1 MFLVFD
7 GSGSLADWAS
17 VFGTI
22 SAAIVSLFLA
32 NHKKRPK
39 LIYDPRFRIEINNW
53 TLVVYNPGYEPV
65 FLNFTGDVNVENK
78 KNKTI
83 YLESYAKVERY
94 EEIPIIFNKEKNI
107 AKVKIRE
114 AVSKHNYYL
123 TLVIKE
129 NKICIF
135 ESRNK
140 YCKGKKVYSSVY

>member
-1 MFLVFD
+1 MFILNIEW
-7 GSGSLADWAS
+7 GSVADWAS

-32 NHKKRPK
+32 NHHKKPR
-39 LIYDPRFRIEINNW
+39 LIFELKP
-53 TLVVYNPGYEPV
+53 YNGGWNIKVTNPEYEPV
-65 FLNFTGDVNVENK
+65 YMRFTGDIK
-78 KNKTI
+78 DRIKII
-83 YLESYAKVERY
+83 YLESYAKAEAHK
-94 EEIPIIFNKEKNI
+94 EIPIIFNKGKNI

-123 TLVIKE
+123 TLVIKDK

-140 YCKGKKVYSSVY
+140 YCKGKKIYSRDY